1 MIQYTSYKIQY
12 IFKNVRDTGYMLHD
26 TVNIIQDTVYICKY
40 FRDSEFMLHDTVY
53 IIQDTVYICKYFR
66 DTGVLH
72 WFQDQRLLDPEVKN
86 NSRISSHTHLDRIY
100 QVKILEYSNI
110 LI

>member
-1 MIQYTSYKIQY
+1 MIQYTLYKIQY

-26 TVNIIQDTVYICKY
+26 TVYNIQDTVY
-40 FRDSEFMLHDTVY
+40 
-53 IIQDTVYICKYFR
+53 QYFR

-86 NSRISSHTHLDRIY
+86 NSRIFSHTHLDKIY
-100 QVKILEYSNI
+100 QVIILEYSPI